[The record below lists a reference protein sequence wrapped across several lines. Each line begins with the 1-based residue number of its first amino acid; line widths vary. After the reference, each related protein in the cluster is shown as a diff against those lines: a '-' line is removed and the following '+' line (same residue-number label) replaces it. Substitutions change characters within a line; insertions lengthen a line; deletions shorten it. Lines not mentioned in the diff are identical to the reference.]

1 MQSETRIRP
10 PELVEASSTPT
21 GAPAERRSSYLY
33 GGLALAGIWLSVVFT
48 SIFAPDLVT
57 GTTQDHFPIAVVVAL
72 LAGLAATRSVVRA
85 FTRTIGGAG
94 RWAGFALA
102 VGGIWLAVA
111 LASIFLPVTVAGT
124 DPTRMPVAVLV
135 APIAGAILTGAITE
149 LFVATKR

>member
-10 PELVEASSTPT
+10 PELVEVRSTGTPV
-21 GAPAERRSSYLY
+21 ERRRASIY
-33 GGLALAGIWLSVVFT
+33 GGLALAAIWVAVVFT

-85 FTRTIGGAG
+85 LTRTIGGAG

-111 LASIFLPVTVAGT
+111 LTSIFLPVTVTGS
-124 DPTRMPVAVLV
+124 DPTRLPVAVLV

-149 LFVATKR
+149 LFVATRR